1 MMYSRTVLDH
11 FDSPRNVGSLA
22 DADADAEVENP
33 VCGDSLRL
41 WLRIRDGVIDRAT
54 WQGRGCA
61 PALAA
66 ASLTSELLTGMRLEQ
81 ARELDRG
88 AIDEA
93 LGGLPARKA
102 HAATLA
108 VSAIRAAIANYET
121 RVANG
126 TAPGKENES

>member
-1 MMYSRTVLDH
+1 MTYSQTVLDH
-11 FDSPRNVGSLA
+11 FDSPRNVGSLT

-66 ASLTSELLTGMRLEQ
+66 ASVTSELLAGMTLDQ
-81 ARELDRG
+81 ARDLDRA
-88 AIDEA
+88 AIDET
-93 LGGLPARKA
+93 LGGLPPRKA
-102 HAATLA
+102 HAAALA
-108 VSAIRAAIANYET
+108 VSAIRAALANYET
-121 RVANG
+121 RVASG
-126 TAPGKENES
+126 PASGKENES